1 MFTIL
6 ARASAA
12 VILSITVAVSSTTT
26 QNSQIEYPAASPTV
40 LSTEANPSSTQPE
53 ASPSVQPISENELR
67 KLALQEYLESYSSP
81 MSNNA
86 ADFIDTANI
95 HGLDWK
101 LLPSI
106 AGVESTF
113 GRHVPANSYN
123 PFGWAN
129 GAKKFQ
135 SWKEA
140 ISTVG
145 EGIERIYTS
154 RGRTTPALMQ
164 PVYAPPSQTWATKVE
179 YFMQKLEQQY
189 QTTSQTE
196 K

>member
-26 QNSQIEYPAASPTV
+26 QNSRIEYPAASPAV

-67 KLALQEYLESYSSP
+67 KLALQEYLGSYSSP

>member
-1 MFTIL
+1 MYTIL

-26 QNSQIEYPAASPTV
+26 QIPTTEYSVPNPTV
-40 LSTEANPSSTQPE
+40 LSTEASISSSQPE
-53 ASPSVQPISENELR
+53 ASVSVQPVSENELR
-67 KLALQEYLESYSSP
+67 RLALQEYLESYNSP
-81 MSNNA
+81 MSDNSV
-86 ADFIDTANI
+86 DFIDTANI

-164 PVYAPPSQTWATKVE
+164 PVYAPPSKTWASKVE
-179 YFMQKLEQQY
+179 FFMQKLEQQY
-189 QTTSQTE
+189 QATSQTQE
-196 K
+196 

>member
-1 MFTIL
+1 
-6 ARASAA
+6 
-12 VILSITVAVSSTTT
+12 
-26 QNSQIEYPAASPTV
+26 V